1 MVIGLALPVTVPG
14 HVMIVRVLLVLAAGL
29 RIAGIATGDD
39 QGAAKKELERLQGEW
54 TLVSATRDGKDMPA
68 ERVKGYKN
76 TVKGDRFTISSE
88 GKTAEEGT
96 LKLNPDKK
104 PKEVEFNLA
113 EGEKT
118 ALGIYELNGDTYKLC
133 YAPPGKGRPKEFS
146 AKEGTGHT
154 LSVWQR
160 KKK

>member
-1 MVIGLALPVTVPG
+1 MK
-14 HVMIVRVLLVLAAGL
+14 VRVLLVLAAGL
-29 RIAGIATGDD
+29 GIVGITAGDARD
-39 QGAAKKELERLQGEW
+39 AAKKEMDALQGEW

-76 TVKGDRFTISSE
+76 TVKGDKFSITSE

-96 LKLNPDKK
+96 MKLDPSKK
-104 PKEVEFNLA
+104 RKEVEFILA

-118 ALGIYELNGDTYKLC
+118 ALGIYELSGDTYKLC
-133 YAPPGKGRPKEFS
+133 YAQPGKDRPKEFS
-146 AKEGTGHT
+146 AKEGTGYT

-160 KKK
+160 KQK